1 MPNGNSKFT
10 NFKVH
15 TQYSICEGAIKI
27 PDLANYCKENKIPS
41 IGISDNYNL
50 CGALEFSQE
59 ISKVGTQPIIGS
71 QINFKY
77 QDVIAKLPLFA
88 KTEIGFQN
96 LTKLSSKSYLDVK
109 ENSEQFDNQ
118 SGFNISKS
126 RSPDV
131 INAPSSQ
138 NIQCS
143 ISTNNAN
150 IRSRAIS
157 NDLAE
162 AKANYGPNSLEYK
175 AALKKR

>member
-109 ENSEQFDNQ
+109 ENSEPHCLLKDLFEYSKDLIVL
-118 SGFNISKS
+118 SGGIDSLFSKL
-126 RSPDV
+126 
-131 INAPSSQ
+131 
-138 NIQCS
+138 IQMNK
-143 ISTNNAN
+143 TKN
-150 IRSRAIS
+150 
-157 NDLAE
+157 L
-162 AKANYGPNSLEYK
+162 
-175 AALKKR
+175 